1 MKLWKSVLL
10 TSSIFI
16 ATAGIITYSS
26 CEKDPCT
33 NVTCENGGSCN
44 GGACKC
50 PTGFDGPTCQN
61 RSTDHFAGTYAGF
74 TECNNGAQVI
84 DSLFITGNI
93 NHEPLKVMIVQK
105 QHPNDVLYGTVSV
118 NETTFTLTIPDKVTT
133 GNRKVYHATL
143 QSNNKLV
150 FDSYEYDTTT
160 MAGPI
165 VNKCIFQG
173 TK

>member
-16 ATAGIITYSS
+16 ATAGLITYTS

-33 NVTCENGGSCN
+33 NVECQNGGSCN
-44 GGACKC
+44 GGACRC
-50 PTGFDGPTCQN
+50 PTGYDGPTCQTKT
-61 RSTDHFAGTYAGF
+61 TDHFAGTYAGF
-74 TECNNGAQVI
+74 TECNNSAQVI
-84 DSLFITGNI
+84 DSIFITGNV
-93 NHEPLKVMIVQK
+93 NHAPLTVMVVQK
-105 QHPNDVLYGTVSV
+105 QHPTDVLYGTVNI
-118 NETTFTLTIPDKVTT
+118 NETTFELNFPDEVTT
-133 GNRKVYHATL
+133 KHRKTYHATL

-150 FDSYEYDTTT
+150 FDTYEYDTTT

-165 VNKCIFQG
+165 TTKCTFVG